1 MSDYRAPVKEM
12 RFVMDELASFK
23 ELSSESGKF
32 PGFEEATPDLADAI
46 LEEAARFSGEVL
58 APLNRV
64 GDKEG
69 CKLTADGVT
78 TPTGW
83 KEAYAQYR
91 DVGWNG
97 MTSPTEFG
105 GQGLP
110 DTLGIAIKEM
120 LCSANMAFSLGPLLT
135 TGAVEALLTCASD
148 ELKAIYLE
156 KMISGEWTG
165 TMNLTEPQ
173 AGSDLALIRSRAE
186 PQADGTYR
194 VFGQKIFIT
203 YGDHDMTENIVH
215 LVLAR
220 LPDAPA
226 GVKGISMFLVPKFL
240 VNDDGSLGARNDAY
254 CVSIEHKLGI
264 HASPTCVM
272 AYGDNG
278 NFGGGAIGYLLGQPN
293 RGLEYMFIMM
303 NEARLGVGLQ
313 GIALGERAY
322 QQALGYA
329 RERKQGR
336 DAVTGEA
343 LVTIDKH
350 PDIRR
355 MLMLMKSRVEAC
367 RALAYYTSG
376 LLDRAH
382 ALTDAEERKKTLY
395 LAEFMIPI
403 VKGGGTEMGIEVT
416 SLGVQIYGGMG
427 FIEETGAAQHWRDSR
442 ITTIY
447 EGTTGIQANDLL
459 FRKLMRDQGATA
471 KIVFGEVHAT
481 AKALGASGKPE
492 LQAIGQRLGVSL
504 KAWTEATEWL
514 AANAK
519 TGLSGVLTAAVPYL
533 PLAVT
538 VCGGWFMGKA
548 ALAAAGYLEKGE
560 RGEKIDA
567 PFYRNKIASA
577 RFYADQMLPQASAYA
592 ATVMAGD
599 AAIAGLGSELFDA

>member
-1 MSDYRAPVKEM
+1 MSDYRAPIKDM
-12 RFVMDELASFK
+12 RFVMDEIAGLK
-23 ELSSESGKF
+23 DINQL
-32 PGFEEATPDLADAI
+32 PGFEEATPDLASAVLD
-46 LEEAARFSGEVL
+46 EAAKFAGEVL
-58 APLNRV
+58 APLNAT
-64 GDKEG
+64 GDKQG
-69 CKLTADGVT
+69 CKLTAAGVT
-78 TPTGW
+78 TPDGW
-83 KEAYAQYR
+83 KAAYKAFC
-91 DVGWNG
+91 DAGWNG
-97 MTSPTEFG
+97 IASPAEFG

-110 DTLGIAIKEM
+110 DTLAIAVKEM
-120 LCSANMAFSLGPLLT
+120 VCSANLAFSIGPLLT
-135 TGAVEALLTCASD
+135 TGATEALLTCASD
-148 ELKAIYLE
+148 ELKSIYLE
-156 KMISGEWTG
+156 KMVTGEWTG

-186 PQADGTYR
+186 PQADGSYR
-194 VFGQKIFIT
+194 VFGQKIFIS
-203 YGDHDMTENIVH
+203 YGDHDMTDNIVH

-226 GVKGISMFLVPKFL
+226 GVKGISMFLVPKFM
-240 VNDDGSLGARNDAY
+240 VNADGSLGARNDAH

-278 NFGGGAIGYLLGQPN
+278 GAVGYLLGEAN

-313 GIALGERAY
+313 GVALGERAY
-322 QQALGYA
+322 QHALAYA

-336 DAVTGEA
+336 DALTGEA
-343 LVTIDKH
+343 LVTLDKH

-355 MLMLMKSRVEAC
+355 MLMLMKTRVEAS
-367 RALAYYTSG
+367 RAATYYTAS
-376 LLDRAH
+376 LLDRVH
-382 ALTDAEERKKTLY
+382 AINDPEEKKRNLY
-395 LAEFMIPI
+395 LAEFLIPI

-416 SLGVQIYGGMG
+416 SLGIQIHGGMG

-471 KIVFGEVHAT
+471 KVVFGEVYAT
-481 AKALGASGKPE
+481 AKTLGASGKPE
-492 LQAIGQRLGVSL
+492 LIAIGQRLGTAL
-504 KAWTEATEWL
+504 KAWTAATEWL

-533 PLAVT
+533 HLAVT

-548 ALAAAGYLEKGE
+548 ALAAAGYLEQGE
-560 RGEKIDA
+560 GDQA
-567 PFYRNKIASA
+567 FYRAKLASA
-577 RFYADQMLPQASAYA
+577 RFYADQLLPQAAAYA
-592 ATVMAGD
+592 ETVMAGD
-599 AAIAGLGSELFDA
+599 AALVGVGDELF

>member
-1 MSDYRAPVKEM
+1 MSDYRAPIKDM
-12 RFVMDELASFK
+12 RFVMDELAGFRDISA
-23 ELSSESGKF
+23 L
-32 PGFEEATPDLADAI
+32 PGYEEATPDLADAV
-46 LEEAARFSGEVL
+46 LEEAAKFAGEVL

-69 CKLTADGVT
+69 CKLTANGVT
-78 TPTGW
+78 TPPGW
-83 KEAYAQYR
+83 KEAYKAFCEA
-91 DVGWNG
+91 GWNG
-97 MTSPTEFG
+97 VASPADFG

-110 DTLGIAIKEM
+110 DSLGVAIKEM
-120 LCSANMAFSLGPLLT
+120 VCSANLSFSLGPLLT
-135 TGAVEALLTCASD
+135 TGAVEALITCASD

-156 KMISGEWTG
+156 KMVTGEWTG

-186 PQADGTYR
+186 PQADGSYK

-203 YGDHDMTENIVH
+203 YGDHDMTDNIVH

-240 VNDDGSLGARNDAY
+240 VNADGSLGARNDAY
-254 CVSIEHKLGI
+254 CVSVEHKLGI

-278 NFGGGAIGYLLGQPN
+278 NFGGGAVGYLLGEPN

-336 DAVTGEA
+336 DALTGEA

-355 MLMLMKSRVEAC
+355 MLMLMKARVEAS

-376 LLDRAH
+376 LLDHAH
-382 ALTDAEERKKTLY
+382 AAVNPENRQKSLM
-395 LAEFMIPI
+395 LAEFMIPL
-403 VKGGGTEMGIEVT
+403 VKGGGTEMGIDVT
-416 SLGVQIYGGMG
+416 SLGIQIYGGMG

-492 LQAIGQRLGVSL
+492 LQAIGQRLGAAL
-504 KAWTEATEWL
+504 KAWTDATEWL

-519 TGLSGVLTAAVPYL
+519 SGLSGVLTAAVPYL
-533 PLAVT
+533 HLAVT
-538 VCGGWFMGKA
+538 VTGGWMMGKA
-548 ALAAAGYLEKGE
+548 ALAASGYLDKGE
-560 RGEKIDA
+560 GDL
-567 PFYRNKIASA
+567 PFYRAKVATA
-577 RFYADQMLPQASAYA
+577 RFYADQLLPQAAAYA
-592 ATVMAGD
+592 ETVKAGD
-599 AAIAGLGSELFDA
+599 AAIAGMSGDELF

>member
-1 MSDYRAPVKEM
+1 MSDYRAPVKDM
-12 RFVMDELASFK
+12 RFVMDELAGFK
-23 ELSSESGKF
+23 ELSQL
-32 PGFEEATPDLADAI
+32 PGYEDATPDLADAV
-46 LEEAARFSGEVL
+46 LEEAAKFAGEVL
-58 APLNRV
+58 APLNRI

-69 CKLTADGVT
+69 CKLTPNGVT
-78 TPTGW
+78 TPAGW
-83 KEAYAQYR
+83 KEAYKQFCAA
-91 DVGWNG
+91 GWNG
-97 MTSPTEFG
+97 VSSPADFG

-110 DTLGIAIKEM
+110 DSLGVAIKEM
-120 LCSANMAFSLGPLLT
+120 VCSANLSFSLGPLLT
-135 TGAVEALLTCASD
+135 TGAVEALITCASN

-156 KMISGEWTG
+156 KMVTGEWTG

-186 PQADGTYR
+186 PQADGSYR

-203 YGDHDMTENIVH
+203 YGDHDMTDNIVH

-240 VNDDGSLGARNDAY
+240 INADGSLGARNDAY

-278 NFGGGAIGYLLGQPN
+278 GAVGYLLGEAN

-322 QQALGYA
+322 QQALAFA

-336 DAVTGEA
+336 DALTGES

-355 MLMLMKSRVEAC
+355 MLMLMKCRVEAC
-367 RALAYYTSG
+367 RAMAYYTAG

-382 ALTDAEERKKTLY
+382 AVEDAEEKKRHLY

-416 SLGVQIYGGMG
+416 SLGIQIYGGMG

-471 KIVFGEVHAT
+471 RVVFGEITAT
-481 AKALGASGKPE
+481 AQALAASPRSD
-492 LQAIGQRLGVSL
+492 LQAIAQRLGDAL
-504 KAWTEATEWL
+504 QAWVKSTEWL

-533 PLAVT
+533 HLAVT
-538 VCGGWFMGKA
+538 VSGGWFMGKA
-548 ALAAAGYLEKGE
+548 ALAAAAYLDKGE
-560 RGEKIDA
+560 GDQT
-567 PFYRNKIASA
+567 FYRAKIATA
-577 RFYADQMLPQASAYA
+577 HFYADQMLPQAAAYGE
-592 ATVMAGD
+592 TVRAGD
-599 AAIAGLGSELFDA
+599 AALAGIGDEVF

>member
-1 MSDYRAPVKEM
+1 MSDYRAPVKDM
-12 RFVMDELASFK
+12 RFVMDELAGFK
-23 ELSSESGKF
+23 ELSAI
-32 PGFEEATPDLADAI
+32 PGYEEATPDLADAV
-46 LEEAARFSGEVL
+46 LDEAAKFAGEVL
-58 APLNRV
+58 APLNRI

-69 CKLTADGVT
+69 CKLTANGVT

-83 KEAYAQYR
+83 KEAYKQFCDA
-91 DVGWNG
+91 GWNG
-97 MTSPTEFG
+97 ISSPADFG

-110 DTLGIAIKEM
+110 DTLGIAVKEM
-120 LCSANMAFSLGPLLT
+120 VCSANLSFSLGPLLT
-135 TGAVEALLTCASD
+135 TGAVEALITCASD

-156 KMISGEWTG
+156 KMVTGEWTG

-203 YGDHDMTENIVH
+203 YGDHDMTDNIVH

-240 VNDDGSLGARNDAY
+240 VNADGSLGARNDAY

-278 NFGGGAIGYLLGQPN
+278 GAVGYLLGEAN

-322 QQALGYA
+322 QQALAFA

-336 DAVTGEA
+336 DALTGEA

-355 MLMLMKSRVEAC
+355 MLMLMKCRVEAN
-367 RALAYYTSG
+367 RAMTYYTSG

-382 ALTDAEERKKTLY
+382 AATDADEKKRQLY

-416 SLGVQIYGGMG
+416 SLGIQIHGGMG

-471 KIVFGEVHAT
+471 KVVFGEIHAT
-481 AKALGASGKPE
+481 TKALGASGKPE
-492 LQAIGQRLGVSL
+492 LQAIGLRLGAAL
-504 KAWTEATEWL
+504 KAWTDATEWL

-533 PLAVT
+533 HLAVT
-538 VCGGWFMGKA
+538 VTGGWFMAKA

-560 RGEKIDA
+560 GDQA
-567 PFYRNKIASA
+567 FYRAKIATA
-577 RFYADQMLPQASAYA
+577 RFYADQLLPQAYSYA
-592 ATVMAGD
+592 ETVKAGD
-599 AAIAGLGSELFDA
+599 VALAGAGEEIFAA

>member
-1 MSDYRAPVKEM
+1 MNDYRAPIKDM
-12 RFVMDELASFK
+12 RFVMDELAGYR
-23 ELSSESGKF
+23 ELSQI
-32 PGFEEATPDLADAI
+32 PGYEEATPDVADAI
-46 LEEAARFSGEVL
+46 LEEAARFTGEVI
-58 APLNRV
+58 APLNHI
-64 GDKEG
+64 GDKQG
-69 CKLTADGVT
+69 CTLTPNGVT
-78 TPTGW
+78 TPPGW
-83 KEAYAQYR
+83 KEAYRQFCEA
-91 DVGWNG
+91 GWNG
-97 MTSPTEFG
+97 IASPADFG

-110 DTLGIAIKEM
+110 DTLAVAVKEM
-120 LCSANMAFSLGPLLT
+120 VCSASLSFSLGPLLT

-156 KMISGEWTG
+156 KMVTGEWTG

-186 PQADGTYR
+186 PQADGSYR
-194 VFGQKIFIT
+194 IFGQKIFIT
-203 YGDHDMTENIVH
+203 YGDHDMTDNIVH

-220 LPDAPA
+220 VPDAPA

-240 VNDDGSLGARNDAY
+240 VNADGSLGARNDAH
-254 CVSIEHKLGI
+254 CIALEHKLGI

-272 AYGDNG
+272 AFGDNG
-278 NFGGGAIGYLLGQPN
+278 GAVGYLLGEAN

-313 GIALGERAY
+313 GIAIGERAY
-322 QQALGYA
+322 QQALAFA

-355 MLMLMKSRVEAC
+355 MLMLMKCRVEAC
-367 RALAYYTSG
+367 RAMAYYASG

-382 ALTDAEERKKTLY
+382 ATVDAEKRQKSLF

-403 VKGGGTEMGIEVT
+403 VKGGGTEMGVDVT
-416 SLGVQIYGGMG
+416 SLGIQIHGGMG
-427 FIEETGAAQHWRDSR
+427 YIEETGAAQHWRDSR

-471 KIVFGEVHAT
+471 KVVFGEIQAT
-481 AKALGASGKPE
+481 VQALAASGKPE
-492 LQAIGQRLGVSL
+492 LQAIGQRLGSAL
-504 KAWTEATEWL
+504 KAWVAASEWL

-519 TGLSGVLTAAVPYL
+519 TGLAGVLAAAVPYL
-533 PLAVT
+533 HLAVT

-560 RGEKIDA
+560 GDQ
-567 PFYRNKIASA
+567 PFYRAKIATA
-577 RFYADQMLPQASAYA
+577 RFYADQLLPQAAAYA
-592 ATVMAGD
+592 ETVMAGD
-599 AAIAGLGSELFDA
+599 AALAGVGDEVF

>member
-1 MSDYRAPVKEM
+1 MSEYRAPVKDM
-12 RFVMDELASFK
+12 RFVMDELAGFR
-23 ELSSESGKF
+23 ELSQLA
-32 PGFEEATPDLADAI
+32 GFEEATPDLADAI
-46 LEEAARFSGEVL
+46 LEEAAKFSGEVL

-69 CKLTADGVT
+69 CQLTATGVT
-78 TPTGW
+78 TPSGW
-83 KEAYAQYR
+83 KEAYAR
-91 DVGWNG
+91 FREAGWNG
-97 MTSPTEFG
+97 ITSPADFG

-110 DTLGIAIKEM
+110 DTLGVAVKEM

-173 AGSDLALIRSRAE
+173 AGSDLAQIRSRAE
-186 PQADGTYR
+186 PQGDGSYK

-203 YGDHDMTENIVH
+203 YGDHDMTDNIVH

-220 LPDAPA
+220 LPDAPP

-240 VNDDGSLGARNDAY
+240 VNADGSLGERNDAH
-254 CVSIEHKLGI
+254 CIALEHKLGI

-272 AYGDNG
+272 AYGDQ
-278 NFGGGAIGYLLGQPN
+278 GGAVGYLLGEPN

-313 GIALGERAY
+313 GIAIGERAY
-322 QQALGYA
+322 QQALAFA

-336 DAVTGEA
+336 DAVTGAA
-343 LVTIDKH
+343 LVTIDQH

-367 RALAYYTSG
+367 RAMAYYTSG

-382 ALTDAEERKKTLY
+382 AAVAPENRQKSLF

-416 SLGVQIYGGMG
+416 SLGIQIYGGMG

-471 KIVFGEVHAT
+471 RVLFGEIQAT
-481 AKALGASGKPE
+481 IRALATSDRPA
-492 LQAIGQRLGVSL
+492 LQAIGRRLGEAL
-504 KAWTEATEWL
+504 QAWVKATEYL
-514 AANAK
+514 AADAK
-519 TGLSGVLTAAVPYL
+519 NGLAGPLTAAVPYL
-533 PLAVT
+533 HLAVT
-538 VCGGWFMGKA
+538 VCGGWLMGKA
-548 ALAAAGYLEKGE
+548 ALAAAACLD
-560 RGEKIDA
+560 RGEGDQT
-567 PFYRNKIASA
+567 FYRAKIATA
-577 RFYADQMLPQASAYA
+577 HFYADQMLPLATAYGETVGAGGQALA
-592 ATVMAGD
+592 AVSD
-599 AAIAGLGSELFDA
+599 EFF

>member
-1 MSDYRAPVKEM
+1 MSDYRAPVKDM
-12 RFVMDELASFK
+12 RFVMDELAGFK
-23 ELSSESGKF
+23 ELSQIAAY
-32 PGFEEATPDLADAI
+32 EEATPDLADAI
-46 LEEAARFSGEVL
+46 LDEAAKFAGEVL

-69 CKLTADGVT
+69 CKLTASGVT
-78 TPTGW
+78 TPNGW

-91 DVGWNG
+91 EAGWNG
-97 MTSPTEFG
+97 ITSPAEFG

-110 DTLGIAIKEM
+110 DTLGIVVKEM

-156 KMISGEWTG
+156 KMVSGEWTG

-186 PQADGTYR
+186 PQADGSYR

-203 YGDHDMTENIVH
+203 YGDHDMTENVVH

-240 VNDDGSLGARNDAY
+240 VNADGSLGARNDAY
-254 CVSIEHKLGI
+254 CVSLEHKLGI

-278 NFGGGAIGYLLGQPN
+278 GAVGYLLGEAN

-313 GIALGERAY
+313 GIAIGERAY
-322 QQALGYA
+322 QQALA
-329 RERKQGR
+329 FTRERKQGR
-336 DAVTGEA
+336 DALTGEA

-382 ALTDAEERKKTLY
+382 AATDADEKKRNLF

-403 VKGGGTEMGIEVT
+403 VKGGGTEMGIDVT
-416 SLGVQIYGGMG
+416 SLGIQIYGGMG

-471 KIVFGEVHAT
+471 KVVFGEIYAT

-492 LQAIGQRLGVSL
+492 LQAIAQRLGVAL

-514 AANAK
+514 AGNAK

-533 PLAVT
+533 HLAVT

-548 ALAAAGYLEKGE
+548 ALAAAGYLDKGE
-560 RGEKIDA
+560 GDQA
-567 PFYRNKIASA
+567 FYRAKIATA
-577 RFYADQMLPQASAYA
+577 RFYADQLLPQAISFAE
-592 ATVMAGD
+592 TVKAGD
-599 AAIAGLGSELFDA
+599 AALAGIGDEVF

>member
-1 MSDYRAPVKEM
+1 MHNYRAPVRDM
-12 RFVMDELASFK
+12 RFVMDEIAGLPEVAT
-23 ELSSESGKF
+23 L
-32 PGFEEATPDLADAI
+32 PGFEDATPDMADAI
-46 LEEAARFSGEVL
+46 LDEAAKFTGEVL
-58 APLNRV
+58 APLNRI
-64 GDKEG
+64 GDREG

-78 TPTGW
+78 TPAGW
-83 KEAYAQYR
+83 KEAYTTFR
-91 DVGWNG
+91 ESGWNG
-97 MTSPTEFG
+97 INAPTEFG

-110 DTLGIAIKEM
+110 DTLGIAAKEM
-120 LCSANMAFSLGPLLT
+120 IMSANMAFSLGPLLT
-135 TGAVEALLTCASD
+135 SGAVEALLTCASD

-156 KMISGEWTG
+156 KMVSGEWTG

-240 VNDDGSLGARNDAY
+240 VNADGSLGERNDAY
-254 CVSIEHKLGI
+254 CVSLEHKLGI

-278 NFGGGAIGYLLGQPN
+278 NFGGGAVGYLLGEAN

-313 GIALGERAY
+313 GVALGERAY
-322 QQALGYA
+322 QQALAYA
-329 RERKQGR
+329 RDRKQGR

-343 LVTIDKH
+343 LVTIDHH

-355 MLMLMKSRVEAC
+355 MLMSMKSRVEAC
-367 RALAYYTSG
+367 RAMAYYTSG

-382 ALTDAEERKKTLY
+382 TSPDAEAAKRALY

-403 VKGGGTEMGIEVT
+403 VKGGSTEMGIEVT
-416 SLGVQIYGGMG
+416 SLGVQIHGGMG
-427 FIEETGAAQHWRDSR
+427 FIEETGAAQHFRDAR

-471 KIVFGEVHAT
+471 KVVFGEVYAT
-481 AKALGASGKPE
+481 AKALGASGQPE
-492 LQAIGQRLGVSL
+492 LQVIGQRLGTAL
-504 KAWTEATEWL
+504 KAWTATTEWL

-533 PLAVT
+533 DLAVA
-538 VCGGWFMGKA
+538 VCGGWMMGKA
-548 ALAAAGYLEKGE
+548 ALAAAA
-560 RGEKIDA
+560 KIAAGDTD
-567 PFYRNKIASA
+567 PFYRAKLASA
-577 RFYADQMLPQASAYA
+577 RFYADQQLPKAGGLAEIVV
-592 ATVMAGD
+592 TGD
-599 AAIAGLGSELFDA
+599 AAIAGLSGEELF

>member
-1 MSDYRAPVKEM
+1 MNNYRAPIKDM
-12 RFVMDELASFK
+12 RFVMDELAGFK
-23 ELSSESGKF
+23 ELSQI

-46 LEEAARFSGEVL
+46 LDEAAKFSGEVL
-58 APLNRV
+58 APLNRT

-69 CKLTADGVT
+69 CKLTASGVT
-78 TPTGW
+78 TASGW

-91 DVGWNG
+91 EAGWNG
-97 MTSPTEFG
+97 ITSPAEFG

-110 DTLGIAIKEM
+110 DTLGIVVKEM

-186 PQADGTYR
+186 PQADGSYK

-226 GVKGISMFLVPKFL
+226 GVKGISMFLVPKFM
-240 VNDDGSLGARNDAY
+240 VNADGSLGARNDAH
-254 CVSIEHKLGI
+254 CVSLEHKLGI

-278 NFGGGAIGYLLGQPN
+278 GAVGYLLGEAN

-313 GIALGERAY
+313 GIAIGERAY
-322 QQALGYA
+322 QQALA
-329 RERKQGR
+329 FSRERKQGR

-367 RALAYYTSG
+367 RAMAYYTSG

-382 ALTDAEERKKTLY
+382 AASDADEKKRNLF

-416 SLGVQIYGGMG
+416 SLGIQIYGGMG

-481 AKALGASGKPE
+481 AKALAASGKPE
-492 LQAIGQRLGVSL
+492 LQAIGQRLGVAL

-533 PLAVT
+533 HLAVT

-560 RGEKIDA
+560 GDQA
-567 PFYRNKIASA
+567 FYRAKVATA
-577 RFYADQMLPQASAYA
+577 RFYADQMLPL
-592 ATVMAGD
+592 ATSYGETVKAGD
-599 AAIAGLGSELFDA
+599 AALQGIGDEVF

>member
-1 MSDYRAPVKEM
+1 MSDYRAPVKDM
-12 RFVMDELASFK
+12 RFVMDELAGFK
-23 ELSSESGKF
+23 ELSQL
-32 PGFEEATPDLADAI
+32 PGYEDATPDLADAI
-46 LEEAARFSGEVL
+46 LEEAAKFAGEVL
-58 APLNRV
+58 APLNRI

-69 CKLTADGVT
+69 CKLTPNGVT
-78 TPTGW
+78 TPAGW
-83 KEAYAQYR
+83 KEAYKQFCAA
-91 DVGWNG
+91 GWNG
-97 MTSPTEFG
+97 VSSPADFG

-110 DTLGIAIKEM
+110 DSLGVAIKEM
-120 LCSANMAFSLGPLLT
+120 VCSANLSFSLGPLLT
-135 TGAVEALLTCASD
+135 TGAVEALITCASD

-156 KMISGEWTG
+156 KMVTGEWTG

-186 PQADGTYR
+186 PQADGSYR

-203 YGDHDMTENIVH
+203 YGDHDMTDNIVH

-240 VNDDGSLGARNDAY
+240 VNADGSLGARNDAY

-272 AYGDNG
+272 AYGDEG
-278 NFGGGAIGYLLGQPN
+278 TFGGGAVGYLLGEAN

-322 QQALGYA
+322 QQALAFA

-336 DAVTGEA
+336 DALTGEA

-355 MLMLMKSRVEAC
+355 MLMLMKCRVEAC
-367 RALAYYTSG
+367 RAMAYYASG

-382 ALTDAEERKKTLY
+382 AVEDAEEKKRHLY

-416 SLGVQIYGGMG
+416 SLGIQIYGGMG

-471 KIVFGEVHAT
+471 RVVFGEIAAT
-481 AKALGASGKPE
+481 AKALGASPRPE
-492 LQAIGQRLGVSL
+492 LQAIAQRLGEAL
-504 KAWTEATEWL
+504 QAWVKATEWL

-533 PLAVT
+533 HLAVT
-538 VCGGWFMGKA
+538 VSGGWFMGKA
-548 ALAAAGYLEKGE
+548 ALAAAGYLDKGE
-560 RGEKIDA
+560 GDQT
-567 PFYRNKIASA
+567 FYCAKIATA
-577 RFYADQMLPQASAYA
+577 HFYADQMLPQAGAYGE
-592 ATVMAGD
+592 TVRAGD
-599 AAIAGLGSELFDA
+599 AALAGIGDEVF

>member
-1 MSDYRAPVKEM
+1 MSDYRAPVKDM
-12 RFVMDELASFK
+12 RFVMDELAGLP
-23 ELSSESGKF
+23 EICQL
-32 PGFEEATPDLADAI
+32 PGFEEATPDVADAI
-46 LEEAARFSGEVL
+46 VEEAAKFSGEVL

-69 CKLTADGVT
+69 CTLGAGGVV
-78 TPTGW
+78 TPPGW
-83 KEAYAQYR
+83 KEAYRQYCEA
-91 DVGWNG
+91 GWSG
-97 MTSPTEFG
+97 ITQPQAFG

-110 DTLGIAIKEM
+110 EVLGIAVMEM
-120 LCSANMAFSLGPLLT
+120 AQSANMSFSLGPLLT
-135 TGAVEALLTCASD
+135 SGAVSALLTCASD

-156 KMISGEWTG
+156 KMVTGAWTG

-186 PQADGTYR
+186 PQADGSYR

-220 LPDAPA
+220 LPDAPP

-240 VNDDGSLGARNDAY
+240 VNADGSLGARNDAV
-254 CVSIEHKLGI
+254 CVSLEHKLGI

-272 AYGDNG
+272 AFGDNG
-278 NFGGGAIGYLLGQPN
+278 GAVGYLLGAPN

-303 NEARLGVGLQ
+303 NEARQSVGLQ
-313 GIALGERAY
+313 GVAIAERAY
-322 QQALGYA
+322 QQARAYA

-336 DAVTGEA
+336 NAVTGEA
-343 LVTIDKH
+343 LVTIDQH

-355 MLMLMKSRVEAC
+355 MLMTMKSRIEAC
-367 RALAYYTSG
+367 RATAYYTSG
-376 LLDRAH
+376 LLDRAY
-382 ALTDAEERKKTLY
+382 AAADEEARKRALY

-403 VKGGGTEMGIEVT
+403 VKGGSTEMGIEVA
-416 SLGVQIYGGMG
+416 SLGIQIHGGMG

-471 KIVFGEVHAT
+471 QVVFGEVAAT
-481 AKALGASGKPE
+481 AEALGTSSRPE
-492 LQAIGQRLGVSL
+492 LQAMGRKLGTALQDWIG
-504 KAWTEATEWL
+504 ATEWL

-519 TGLSGVLTAAVPYL
+519 TALSAVLTGAVPYL
-533 PLAVT
+533 DLAAT
-538 VCGGWFMGKA
+538 VCGGWMMGRA
-548 ALAAAGYLEKGE
+548 ALAAARHLDSGDG
-560 RGEKIDA
+560 DQSFFSA
-567 PFYRNKIASA
+567 KIATA
-577 RFYADQMLPQASAYA
+577 RFYADHQLPRAAGLAASIK
-592 ATVMAGD
+592 AGD
-599 AAIAGLGSELFDA
+599 AAIAGLGSEIF

>member
-1 MSDYRAPVKEM
+1 MSDYRAPVREM
-12 RFVMDELASFK
+12 RFVMDEVAGFR
-23 ELSSESGKF
+23 ELSAIPDF
-32 PGFEEATPDLADAI
+32 AEATPDLADAI
-46 LEEAARFSGEVL
+46 LDEAAKFSGEVL

-64 GDKEG
+64 GDREG
-69 CKLTADGVT
+69 CKLGAAGVV
-78 TPTGW
+78 TPAGW
-83 KEAYAQYR
+83 KEAYRAFC
-91 DVGWNG
+91 DAGWNG
-97 MTSPTEFG
+97 LASSPDYG

-110 DTLGIAIKEM
+110 DTLGIAVKEM
-120 LCSANMAFSLGPLLT
+120 VCSANLSFSLGPLLT
-135 TGAVEALLTCASD
+135 TGAVEALMICASD
-148 ELKAIYLE
+148 ELKATYLE
-156 KMISGEWTG
+156 KMVTGEWTG

-186 PQADGTYR
+186 PQADGSYK

-203 YGDHDMTENIVH
+203 YGDHDMTDNIVH

-220 LPDAPA
+220 LPDAPP
-226 GVKGISMFLVPKFL
+226 GVRGISMFLVPKFL
-240 VNDDGSLGARNDAY
+240 VNADGSLGARNDAY
-254 CVSIEHKLGI
+254 CVSLEHKLGI

-278 NFGGGAIGYLLGQPN
+278 GAVGYLLGEAN
-293 RGLEYMFIMM
+293 RGLEYMFVMM

-367 RALAYYTSG
+367 RAMAYYTAG

-382 ALTDAEERKKTLY
+382 AAGNSEEGKRQLW

-416 SLGVQIYGGMG
+416 SLGIQIHGGMG

-447 EGTTGIQANDLL
+447 EGTTGIQANDLI

-471 KIVFGEVHAT
+471 RVVFGEVAAT
-481 AKALGASGKPE
+481 AKALGATGNPA
-492 LQAIGQRLGVSL
+492 LQAFAGKLGAAL
-504 KAWTEATEWL
+504 KAWIEASEWL

-519 TGLSGVLTAAVPYL
+519 GGLSGVLTSAVPYL
-533 PLAVT
+533 DLAVT
-538 VCGGWFMGKA
+538 VCGGWLLGKG
-548 ALAAAGYLEKGE
+548 ALAAAGYLE
-560 RGEKIDA
+560 RGEGDA
-567 PFYRNKIASA
+567 GFYAA
-577 RFYADQMLPQASAYA
+577 RLATACFYADQMLPLAAARA

-599 AAIAGLGSELFDA
+599 AALRGITDDMLASS

>member
-1 MSDYRAPVKEM
+1 MNNYRAPIKDM
-12 RFVMDELASFK
+12 RFVMDELAGFR
-23 ELSSESGKF
+23 ELSQIA
-32 PGFEEATPDLADAI
+32 GFEEATPDLADAI
-46 LEEAARFSGEVL
+46 LDEAARFSGEVL
-58 APLNRV
+58 APLNRT

-69 CKLTADGVT
+69 CKLTASGVT
-78 TPTGW
+78 TASGW

-91 DVGWNG
+91 EAGWNG
-97 MTSPTEFG
+97 ITSPAEFG

-110 DTLGIAIKEM
+110 DTLGIVVKEM

-186 PQADGTYR
+186 PQPDGSYK

-226 GVKGISMFLVPKFL
+226 GVKGISMFLVPKFM
-240 VNDDGSLGARNDAY
+240 VNADGSLGARNDAH
-254 CVSIEHKLGI
+254 CVSLEHKLGI

-278 NFGGGAIGYLLGQPN
+278 GAVGYLLGEAN

-313 GIALGERAY
+313 GIAIGERAY
-322 QQALGYA
+322 QQALA
-329 RERKQGR
+329 FSRERKQGR

-367 RALAYYTSG
+367 RAMAYYTSG

-382 ALTDAEERKKTLY
+382 AASDADEKKRNLF

-416 SLGVQIYGGMG
+416 SLGIQIYGGMG

-481 AKALGASGKPE
+481 AKALAASGKPE
-492 LQAIGQRLGVSL
+492 LQAIGQRLGVAL

-533 PLAVT
+533 HLAVT

-560 RGEKIDA
+560 GDQA
-567 PFYRNKIASA
+567 FYRAKVATA
-577 RFYADQMLPQASAYA
+577 RFYADQMLPL
-592 ATVMAGD
+592 ATSYGETVKAGD
-599 AAIAGLGSELFDA
+599 AALQGVGDEIF

>member
-1 MSDYRAPVKEM
+1 MNSYRAPLKDM
-12 RFVMDELASFK
+12 RFVMDELAGYK
-23 ELSSESGKF
+23 ELSQL
-32 PGFEEATPDLADAI
+32 PGFEEATPDMADAI
-46 LEEAARFSGEVL
+46 LEEAAKFTGEVL
-58 APLNRV
+58 APLNRL
-64 GDKEG
+64 GDQAG
-69 CKLTADGVT
+69 CQLTPNGVV
-78 TPTGW
+78 TPEGW
-83 KEAYAQYR
+83 KEAYKAFCEA
-91 DVGWNG
+91 GWNG
-97 MTSPTEFG
+97 ISSPVDFG
-105 GQGLP
+105 GHGQP
-110 DTLGIAIKEM
+110 DTLAVAVKEM
-120 LCSANMAFSLGPLLT
+120 VCSANLSFSLGPLLT
-135 TGAVEALLTCASD
+135 IGAVEALITCASD
-148 ELKAIYLE
+148 ELKAVFLE
-156 KMISGEWTG
+156 KMVTGVWTG

-173 AGSDLALIRSRAE
+173 AGSDLALVRSRAE
-186 PQADGTYR
+186 PQADGSYR
-194 VFGQKIFIT
+194 IFGQKIFIT
-203 YGDHDMTENIVH
+203 YGDHDMTDNIVH

-240 VNDDGSLGARNDAY
+240 VNADGSLGARNDAY
-254 CVSIEHKLGI
+254 CVSLEHKLGI

-278 NFGGGAIGYLLGQPN
+278 GAVGYLLGEAN

-313 GIALGERAY
+313 GIALGERSY
-322 QQALGYA
+322 QQALAFA
-329 RERKQGR
+329 RDRKQGR
-336 DAVTGEA
+336 DALTGEA
-343 LVTIDKH
+343 LVTIAHH

-367 RALAYYTSG
+367 RAMAYYTSG

-382 ALTDAEERKKTLY
+382 AVSDPEEKKRNLY

-416 SLGVQIYGGMG
+416 SLGVQIHGGMG

-471 KIVFGEVHAT
+471 RVVFAEVAAT
-481 AKALGASGKPE
+481 ANALAASNRPE
-492 LQAIGQRLGVSL
+492 LQAIAKRLGEAL
-504 KAWTEATEWL
+504 QAWVKATEWL

-533 PLAVT
+533 HLAVT

-548 ALAAAGYLEKGE
+548 ALVAAGYLDKDEGE
-560 RGEKIDA
+560 QN
-567 PFYRNKIASA
+567 FYRAKIATA
-577 RFYADQMLPQASAYA
+577 HFYADQMLPQAAAYGE
-592 ATVMAGD
+592 TVRAGD
-599 AAIAGLGSELFDA
+599 AALAGLGDEVF